1 MQLKSTLIYLSFLL
15 IGSCVSVEKYNAHI
29 DKEIPANKLKKDVDF
44 VYKKLKRYHPKLD
57 LYTSQEQIDYKF
69 DSLKKTINQPL
80 KPNDFYVKFF
90 PIFESLEHG
99 HTDIYP
105 LFKRLDKK
113 RTKKF
118 KESKSAFSDYSFF
131 WQNDSVFLVADYSKI
146 NPINQGSALLYID
159 SVSTKYLYD
168 KYKKSIYGDGKNQ
181 TFSDNVFNRTF
192 LNYFTLENGI
202 KDSVELTFKM
212 GNSIIRKKTFR
223 AYSKPKNDKATEIP
237 KITKEQKEV
246 ERKVRIKQKKYGY
259 SKSSKTYSKD
269 LTFPTNDS
277 TIAVLKVT
285 DFRKG
290 KIRELYKEV
299 FTDIKNYKVQNLVL
313 DLRNNGGGYL
323 KDSHYLYAYLVDD
336 SKVFLGEKIVANKTS
351 FGKSLYNLFP
361 VYSYPLL
368 WLGSGYTYFSTSKN
382 TKDEYELHVPFSHVK
397 IDKDLVYHHNLYVII
412 NGGSYSASAL
422 ISANLQLKNRAFFVG
437 EETGGDFNGTVAGL
451 MPKFTLPNSKLK
463 ISVGTVYL
471 SPTEKRDEQAHGVYP
486 NQLIKP
492 NLQDK
497 IKRTDA
503 ELKWILNDIKKGN
516 IEYNKVLKKENHLL
530 N

>member
-29 DKEIPANKLKKDVDF
+29 DREIPANKLKKDVDF

-69 DSLKKTINQPL
+69 DSLKKTIHQPL

-118 KESKSAFSDYSFF
+118 KELKSAFSDYSFF

-299 FTDIKNYKVQNLVL
+299 FTDIKNHKVQNLVL
-313 DLRNNGGGYL
+313 DLRNNGGG
-323 KDSHYLYAYLVDD
+323 
-336 SKVFLGEKIVANKTS
+336 
-351 FGKSLYNLFP
+351 
-361 VYSYPLL
+361 
-368 WLGSGYTYFSTSKN
+368 
-382 TKDEYELHVPFSHVK
+382 
-397 IDKDLVYHHNLYVII
+397 
-412 NGGSYSASAL
+412 
-422 ISANLQLKNRAFFVG
+422 
-437 EETGGDFNGTVAGL
+437 
-451 MPKFTLPNSKLK
+451 
-463 ISVGTVYL
+463 
-471 SPTEKRDEQAHGVYP
+471 
-486 NQLIKP
+486 
-492 NLQDK
+492 
-497 IKRTDA
+497 
-503 ELKWILNDIKKGN
+503 
-516 IEYNKVLKKENHLL
+516 
-530 N
+530 